1 VESRKNQSFS
11 ITSAMVTSSNM
22 IRERMQA
29 AGEELCKQD
38 AFIRV
43 EGTVVAEMEL
53 RASGCAMGEVG
64 PTYRCRAFER
74 LL

>member
-1 VESRKNQSFS
+1 
-11 ITSAMVTSSNM
+11 MVTSSNM

-38 AFIRV
+38 ARV

>member
-1 VESRKNQSFS
+1 
-11 ITSAMVTSSNM
+11 M

-38 AFIRV
+38 ARV
-43 EGTVVAEMEL
+43 EGTVVAEMKL